1 MNEPIAVLD
10 ACVLYPAP
18 LRDFLMNLTL
28 LDAFRALWTEEI
40 HAEWIGN
47 LLVNRPDLKPEQLER
62 TRQLM
67 NAHTRDAVVEDYE
80 SLIDV
85 LELPDPNDRHVLAAA
100 IRGEA
105 SVIVTFNLRDFP
117 AKNLAPY
124 QIEAVAPD
132 NFIVSLLE
140 ADAERVFT
148 AAEGQWRSLKNPP
161 KSLVEFLATL
171 KNCGLIKT
179 VEKLRFL
186 FEENLPIK

>member
-18 LRDFLMNLTL
+18 LRDFLMHLTL
-28 LDAFRALWTEEI
+28 LDAFRARWTEEI

-47 LLVNRPDLKPEQLER
+47 LLANRPDLKPEQLER

-67 NAHTRDAVVEDYE
+67 NAHTRDAVVENYE
-80 SLIDV
+80 NLIDA
-85 LELPDPNDRHVLAAA
+85 LELPDANDRHVLAAA
-100 IRGEA
+100 IRAEA

-124 QIEAVAPD
+124 QIEAVHPD
-132 NFIVSLLE
+132 AFSISLIE
-140 ADAERVFT
+140 ADQATVLM
-148 AAEGQWRSLKNPP
+148 AAQRQWHSLKNPP
-161 KSLVEFLATL
+161 KPLEEFLEIL
-171 KNCGLIKT
+171 KSCGLIKT

-186 FEENLPIK
+186 FEENFPIK

>member
-18 LRDFLMNLTL
+18 LRDFLMHLTL
-28 LDAFRALWTEEI
+28 LDAFRARWTEEI

-47 LLVNRPDLKPEQLER
+47 LLANRPDLKPEQLER

-67 NAHTRDAVVEDYE
+67 NAHTRDAVVENYE
-80 SLIDV
+80 SQIDA

-100 IRGEA
+100 IRAGA

-117 AKNLAPY
+117 AKSLAPY
-124 QIEAVAPD
+124 QIKAVAPD

-140 ADAERVFT
+140 ADAERVFA

-161 KSLVEFLATL
+161 KSLAEFLETL
-171 KNCGLIKT
+171 KSCGLIKT
-179 VEKLRFL
+179 VEKLQFL